1 MGDISIFQ
9 GRPQPMTV
17 IDLSHFI
24 NESMPVFPGTEP
36 PRIADAFTIAK
47 HGFAEKSF
55 QLFSHVGT
63 HIDAP
68 GHILPGAA
76 TLDELAVDCFLG
88 AGLVLDVSAV
98 KGDKI
103 EIADLEPYKENLN
116 GIEFALLHSGWAR
129 HWGEDRYFSS
139 YPVLSRTAAQWL
151 AGFRLK
157 GFGVDMISVDEVE
170 STSVP
175 VHKMFFA
182 NNMIIIENL
191 DNLGALIGK
200 EFIFSCLPLKI
211 PEGDGSPVRAVAII
225 EE

>member
-1 MGDISIFQ
+1 
-9 GRPQPMTV
+9 MTV

-24 NESMPVFPGTEP
+24 SGSMPVFPGTEP
-36 PRIADAFTIAK
+36 PRIADAFTIAQ
-47 HGFAEKSF
+47 HGFAEKLF

-76 TLDELAVDCFLG
+76 TLDELAVDRFLG
-88 AGLVLDVSAV
+88 AGLVLDVAAA

-139 YPVLSRTAAQWL
+139 YPVLSLEAARWL
-151 AGFRLK
+151 ADFQLK

-175 VHKMFFA
+175 VHKVFFA
-182 NNMIIIENL
+182 KNTIIIENL
-191 DNLGALIGK
+191 DSLGRLLGK

-211 PEGDGSPVRAVAII
+211 PAGDGSPVRAVAII
-225 EE
+225 QQ

>member
-1 MGDISIFQ
+1 
-9 GRPQPMTV
+9 MTV

-24 NESMPVFPGTEP
+24 SESMPIFPGTEP

-76 TLDELAVDCFLG
+76 TLDELAVDRFLG
-88 AGLVLDVSAV
+88 AGLVLDVAAV
-98 KGDKI
+98 SGDKI
-103 EIADLEPYKENLN
+103 EIADLEPYKESLN
-116 GIEFALLHSGWAR
+116 GVEFALLHSGWAR

-139 YPVLSRTAAQWL
+139 YPVLSRDAAQWL
-151 AGFRLK
+151 TGFRLK

-175 VHKMFFA
+175 VHKVFFA

-191 DNLGALIGK
+191 DNLGTLLGK

-211 PEGDGSPVRAVAII
+211 PAGDGSPVRAVAII
-225 EE
+225 KE